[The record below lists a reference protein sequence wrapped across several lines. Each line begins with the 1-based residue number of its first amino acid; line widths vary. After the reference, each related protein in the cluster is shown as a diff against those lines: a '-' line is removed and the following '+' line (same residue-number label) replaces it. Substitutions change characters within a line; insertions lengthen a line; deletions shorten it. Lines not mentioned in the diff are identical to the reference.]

1 MLSSPEALRVG
12 AEAMFVR
19 VFSIMRKEFLH
30 IVRDPRTLAVMFLIP
45 IVQLLLLGYAA
56 TTDVKHLPT
65 AILDQDRTLRSRQL
79 VEAYRAS
86 GYFDISEVVG
96 SEADMALAVDSGRVQ
111 AGLTIPAGYERAL
124 ARGEKV
130 KVGFIIDG
138 SDPSVASTA
147 LSAAQGVGQ
156 AQSLE
161 VLQAKLGGRLE
172 AAPGIEVHPRVWYN
186 PSMESANFMIP
197 GLIGMI
203 LQMLTMLLTAMA
215 IVRERE
221 QGTIEQLIVT
231 PIRPLELIIGK
242 VGPYVVIAFWDLLE
256 ILAIGVWWF
265 GVPIHGSVSLLL
277 GLASTFLLTSLG
289 LGILISTVSK
299 TQQEAM
305 MLTFFLMLPSIF
317 LSGYFF
323 PIAAMPQ
330 ILQYVS
336 RIIPL
341 TYILVIVRAI
351 ILKGVGFE
359 VLAGDVAALGV
370 FGVVV
375 LALAAA
381 RFRKRLE

>member
-1 MLSSPEALRVG
+1 VKG
-12 AEAMFVR
+12 EAMLVR
-19 VFSIMRKEFLH
+19 VLSIVRKEFLH

-56 TTDVKHLPT
+56 TTDVKHLTT
-65 AILDQDRTLRSRQL
+65 AVLDQDRTPRSRDL
-79 VEAYRAS
+79 TDSYRAS
-86 GYFDISEVVG
+86 GYFDITLYVG
-96 SEADMALAVDSGRVQ
+96 SEGEMAQAMDRGTVR
-111 AGLTIPAGYERAL
+111 AGLIIPAGYQDSL
-124 ARGEKV
+124 GRGEKV
-130 KVGFIIDG
+130 SVGFVIDG
-138 SDPSVASTA
+138 SDPTVANTA
-147 LSAAQGVGQ
+147 LAAAQGVGQ

-161 VLQAKLGGRLE
+161 VVQKALGARME
-172 AAPGIEVHPRVWYN
+172 AAPAIDVQPRVWYN

-231 PIRPLELIIGK
+231 PIRPLELIVGK
-242 VGPYVVIAFWDLLE
+242 VAPYVVIAFWDLLE

-265 GVPIHGSVSLLL
+265 GVPIHGSVPLLL
-277 GLASTFLLTSLG
+277 ELSAIFLLTSLG

-305 MLTFFLMLPSIF
+305 MLTFFIMLPSIF

-323 PIAAMPQ
+323 PIDAMPRL
-330 ILQYVS
+330 LQYAS
-336 RIIPL
+336 QTIPL
-341 TYILVIVRAI
+341 TYVLIIVRAI

-359 VLAGDVAALGV
+359 VLSGDVMALAL
-370 FGVVV
+370 FGAVVMV
-375 LALAAA
+375 LAAA

>member
-1 MLSSPEALRVG
+1 MLYRIL
-12 AEAMFVR
+12 
-19 VFSIMRKEFLH
+19 SITRKEFLH
-30 IVRDPRTLAVMFLIP
+30 IVRDARTLAVMFLIP
-45 IVQLLLLGYAA
+45 VVQLLLLGYAA

-65 AILDQDRTLRSRQL
+65 AVLDQDRTARSREL
-79 VEAYRAS
+79 VEAYRVS
-86 GYFDISEVVG
+86 GYFDIIEAVSSED
-96 SEADMALAVDSGRVQ
+96 EMARAVDGGHVQ
-111 AGLTIPAGYERAL
+111 AGLIIPAGYERAL
-124 ARGEKV
+124 ARGERV
-130 KVGFIIDG
+130 KVGFVIDG
-138 SDPSVASTA
+138 SDPAVASTA

-161 VLQAKLGGRLE
+161 VLQSALGGRLE

-231 PIRPLELIIGK
+231 PIRPLELVLGK
-242 VGPYVVIAFWDLLE
+242 VAPYVLIAFWDLLE

-265 GVPIHGSVSLLL
+265 GVPVHGSVPLLL
-277 GLASTFLLTSLG
+277 ELTSVFLLTSLG
-289 LGILISTVSK
+289 LGILISTVSR

-317 LSGYFF
+317 VSGYFF
-323 PIAAMPQ
+323 PIAAMPKL
-330 ILQYVS
+330 LQAVS
-336 RIIPL
+336 KLVPL
-341 TYILVIVRAI
+341 TYVLTIVRAI

-359 VLAGDVAALGV
+359 VLAGDVAALAV

-375 LALAAA
+375 LVVAAL

>member
-1 MLSSPEALRVG
+1 
-12 AEAMFVR
+12 MFVR
-19 VFSIMRKEFLH
+19 ILSITRKEFLH

-56 TTDVKHLPT
+56 TTDVKHLAT
-65 AILDQDRTLRSRQL
+65 AVLDQDRTPHSRDL
-79 VEAYRAS
+79 IEAYRAS
-86 GYFDISEVVG
+86 GYFDITSYVG
-96 SEADMALAVDSGRVQ
+96 SQQEMAQAIDRGTVR
-111 AGLTIPAGYERAL
+111 AGLIIPAGYEDSLGR
-124 ARGEKV
+124 REQV
-130 KVGFIIDG
+130 SVGFVIDG
-138 SDPSVASTA
+138 SDPTVANTA
-147 LSAAQGVGQ
+147 LAAAQGVGQ

-161 VLQAKLGGRLE
+161 VVRKVLGGQM
-172 AAPGIEVHPRVWYN
+172 ATAPGIDVQARVWYN
-186 PSMESANFMIP
+186 PSMDSANFMIP

-203 LQMLTMLLTAMA
+203 LQMMTMLLTAMA

-242 VGPYVVIAFWDLLE
+242 VMPYIVIAFWDLLE

-265 GVPIHGSVSLLL
+265 GVPIHGSVPLLL
-277 GLASTFLLTSLG
+277 ELASIFLLTSLG

-305 MLTFFLMLPSIF
+305 MLTFFIMLPSIF

-323 PIAAMPQ
+323 PIDAMPRL
-330 ILQYVS
+330 LQYAS
-336 RIIPL
+336 KAIPL
-341 TYILVIVRAI
+341 TYVLVIVRAI

-359 VLAGDVAALGV
+359 MLSGDVAALALFG
-370 FGVVV
+370 GVVLV
-375 LALAAA
+375 LAAA

>member
-1 MLSSPEALRVG
+1 MGVDAML
-12 AEAMFVR
+12 VR
-19 VFSIMRKEFLH
+19 ILSITRKEFLH

-56 TTDVKHLPT
+56 TTDVKHLAT
-65 AILDQDRTLRSRQL
+65 AVLDQDRTPRSRDL
-79 VEAYRAS
+79 AEAYRAS
-86 GYFDISEVVG
+86 GYFDITQYVTSEG
-96 SEADMALAVDSGRVQ
+96 EMVQ
-111 AGLTIPAGYERAL
+111 AMDQGTVRAGLIIPAGYEDAL
-124 ARGEKV
+124 GRREKV
-130 KVGFIIDG
+130 SVGFVIDG
-138 SDPSVASTA
+138 SDPTVANTA
-147 LSAAQGVGQ
+147 LAAAQGVGQ

-161 VLQAKLGGRLE
+161 VVQKALGARIE
-172 AAPGIEVHPRVWYN
+172 NAPGIDVQPRVWYN
-186 PSMESANFMIP
+186 PSMDSANFMIP

-203 LQMLTMLLTAMA
+203 LQMLTMLFTAMA

-242 VGPYVVIAFWDLLE
+242 VAPYVVIAFWDLLE

-265 GVPIHGSVSLLL
+265 GVPIHGSVPLLL
-277 GLASTFLLTSLG
+277 ELTGIFLLTSLG

-305 MLTFFLMLPSIF
+305 MLTFFIMLPSIF

-323 PIAAMPQ
+323 PIDAMPQ
-330 ILQYVS
+330 LLQYAS
-336 RIIPL
+336 RAIPL
-341 TYILVIVRAI
+341 TYVLIIVRSI

-359 VLAGDVAALGV
+359 VLSADVVALALFGGV
-370 FGVVV
+370 MLV
-375 LALAAA
+375 LAAA